1 MAGYKITEWTG
12 GGRAVLTVYSCHAIT
27 NLVNVDWTIKK
38 QKQVNISVV
47 QHAYNFFSSSEASLI
62 TVSLDSLDRTEAHLC
77 QKTKNTYCVIMKS
90 NYGIGNK
97 SIVKDHER
105 PVISF

>member
-90 NYGIGNK
+90 NYGIVRNWK
-97 SIVKDHER
+97 TN
-105 PVISF
+105 PL

>member
-38 QKQVNISVV
+38 KQVNISVV

-77 QKTKNTYCVIMKS
+77 QKTKKIPIVWLWNQIM
-90 NYGIGNK
+90 G
-97 SIVKDHER
+97 
-105 PVISF
+105 